1 MRSVPATLPGG
12 LDREFRHAPCGE
24 GWGLAVST
32 EEPGTLPTFRATF
45 IQELRARREQAGMTQ
60 REFAEKAHVSL
71 SSVKQY
77 EGGRKRP
84 VRKFAVWCDEFY
96 GCPGTVVRLYDG
108 MVAESHPS
116 WFGPRVLLEDKAA
129 FIHEWEVR
137 GIPGL
142 LQTRAYA
149 SAVIRACR
157 PYDPEEDLEREAAA
171 RIDRQGIL
179 TRDDPPRLWVVLG
192 EGVLRQAVGGARVMR
207 EQVDHLISAAE
218 LQGTVIQV
226 LPFGV
231 SDAPGVDGPA
241 ALFEFDDSSPAAYLE
256 GWRSG
261 RIVKDPKEV
270 AGIAT
275 AINVIKGCALSPID
289 SVRLMT
295 RIRSELWATK

>member
-1 MRSVPATLPGG
+1 MG
-12 LDREFRHAPCGE
+12 L
-24 GWGLAVST
+24 
-32 EEPGTLPTFRATF
+32 
-45 IQELRARREQAGMTQ
+45 TQ

-77 EGGRKRP
+77 EGGKKKP
-84 VRKFAVWCDEFY
+84 VRKFATWCDAFY
-96 GCPGTVVRLYDG
+96 GCPGTHERLYDG

-129 FIHEWEVR
+129 FIHEWEIR

-157 PYDPEEDLEREAAA
+157 PYDPDEELEREASA

-179 TRDDPPRLWVVLG
+179 ARDDPPRLWVVLG

-207 EQVDHLISAAE
+207 DQIDHLIGVAE
-218 LQGTVIQV
+218 LQGIVIQI

-256 GWRSG
+256 GWGSG

-270 AGIAT
+270 ASIAT
-275 AINVIKGCALSPID
+275 AINMIKGCALSPID
-289 SVRLMT
+289 SARLMT
-295 RIRSELWATK
+295 RIRSELWATR

>member
-1 MRSVPATLPGG
+1 
-12 LDREFRHAPCGE
+12 
-24 GWGLAVST
+24 VSM
-32 EEPGTLPTFRATF
+32 EEPGTGPATFRAAF
-45 IQELRARREQAGMTQ
+45 IRELRARREQMGLTQ

-77 EGGRKRP
+77 EGGKKKP
-84 VRKFAVWCDEFY
+84 VRKFATWCDEFY
-96 GCPGTVVRLYDG
+96 GCPGTFERLYDG

-129 FIHEWEVR
+129 FIHEWEIR

-157 PYDPEEDLEREAAA
+157 PYDPHEDLEREASA
-171 RIDRQGIL
+171 RIGRQSIIA
-179 TRDDPPRLWVVLG
+179 RDDPPRLWVVLG

-207 EQVDHLISAAE
+207 EQIDHLISVAE
-218 LQGTVIQV
+218 LQGIVIQV
-226 LPFGV
+226 LPFSV

-241 ALFEFDDSSPAAYLE
+241 ALFEFEDSSPAAYLE
-256 GWRSG
+256 GWGSG

-270 AGIAT
+270 AAIAT
-275 AINVIKGCALSPID
+275 AINMIKGCALSPID
-289 SVRLMT
+289 SARLMT
-295 RIRSELWATK
+295 TIRSELWATR